1 MAQRTLLIVDDE
13 PKIRAMLADCLEQEG
28 VTIDTAGS
36 GEEALAK
43 IAQAPPDMV
52 LLDVKMKGMSGLDVL
67 KQLRI
72 SHPRLAV
79 LIVTGFDDER
89 LEEEASRLGVLGV
102 IRKPLMLT
110 EVRQALRQAL
120 AQLPSV

>member
-13 PKIRAMLADCLEQEG
+13 PKIRAMLADCLGQEG
-28 VTIDTAGS
+28 LSIDTAGS

-43 IAQAPPDMV
+43 IAQAPPDV
-52 LLDVKMKGMSGLDVL
+52 VILDVKMKGMSGLDVL
-67 KQLRI
+67 KQVRT
-72 SHPRLAV
+72 SQPRLAA
-79 LIVTGFDDER
+79 LIITGFDDER

-102 IRKPLMLT
+102 IRKPLMLA

-120 AQLPSV
+120 AQLPPV